1 MKINLTSHTAMKFG
15 YLLIGSVVWLANFIH
30 AGSFGI
36 YEDDYIMVLPAI
48 GRSFSELLSANWGY
62 LCGWPQ
68 GRPVFWILNDT
79 WIWLVCHL
87 AGISAL
93 YFVAFLLQWLCAVL
107 VFKFLLRLLP
117 ITSSLLGAIFFGL
130 FPPDAGKQ
138 IIMHQVVF
146 PWMTLCLLAF
156 FFLFQ
161 RRSFVLAS
169 LLLVLIGLTYEP
181 YLLASLGCGFL
192 LLAHSTAKNPWKTL
206 LPPLVVTAGVLV
218 TVLALRQVIGEARAV
233 EVLGDPLG
241 PISRGLS
248 ALLIGPFYLVVIT
261 LGRSTQALLYSSWDE
276 RMAWA
281 VAAGGV
287 ALFLFALAQ
296 GRKTGPLKV
305 QTSSHRW
312 LLAAGLVMMV
322 APYLYRFS
330 ADYYPPSL
338 NIGRLSSLHQVS
350 ALGASLLLAL
360 LIQATLKWG
369 KQWQGWVLTGWVIWI
384 TAFVPLNLRIQTSQ
398 YVKSAALQKQFWLDL
413 VSQIGD
419 WRPGMPILIDFESG
433 YQQGKEWRPGTEGFG
448 PYWLSNYPTKCLA
461 QLFQFPPEWPKKWPE
476 APGIYIYYP
485 SMPQWL
491 ERDGLAYVPCYVL
504 SKENPLIIRS
514 KQFICFNCKE
524 GRLIRTEKSI
534 FAFGKEFVPQKIDP
548 KKTFKKPELTKVGID
563 IFDRPKKM
571 WGSLIPSKN
580 YP

>member
-1 MKINLTSHTAMKFG
+1 MKINLTSHTATKFG
-15 YLLIGSVVWLANFIH
+15 YLLIGAVVWLANFIH

-36 YEDDYIMVLPAI
+36 YEDDYILVLPAI

-62 LCGWPQ
+62 LVGWPQ
-68 GRPVFWILNDT
+68 GRPVFWILTDT
-79 WIWLVCHL
+79 WIWLVYHL
-87 AGISAL
+87 AGINAL
-93 YFVAFLLQWLCAVL
+93 YFVAFLFQWLCAVL
-107 VFKFLLRLLP
+107 VFKFLLRFLP

-138 IIMHQVVF
+138 IIMHQAVF
-146 PWMTLCLLAF
+146 AFTLFCLLNF
-156 FFLFQ
+156 F
-161 RRSFVLAS
+161 SFFHERKYVFS
-169 LLLVLIGLTYEP
+169 CLLLFAIGLNYEP

-192 LLAHSTAKNPWKTL
+192 ILEGTTGGKVWKKV
-206 LPPLVVTAGVLV
+206 LPPFIMTVTILI
-218 TVLALRQVIGEARAV
+218 TILLLRQWIGEARVV

-248 ALLIGPFYLVVIT
+248 ALFIGPLYLVVIT

-276 RMAWA
+276 RMAWTVASGA
-281 VAAGGV
+281 VI
-287 ALFLFALAQ
+287 LFLISLAQ

-384 TAFVPLNLRIQTSQ
+384 TAFVPLGLRIQTSQ

-419 WRPGMPILIDFESG
+419 WRPGDPIMIDLNSFETN
-433 YQQGKEWRPGTEGFG
+433 QKDWRPGTEGFIAH
-448 PYWLSNYPTKCLA
+448 WVTNYPNRCMN
-461 QLFQFPPEWPKKWPE
+461 QLFVLPEAWPKKWPE
-476 APGIYIYYP
+476 SPGVYAYDRGGKA
-485 SMPQWL
+485 WL
-491 ERDGLAYVPCYVL
+491 EKDGLALMASYIH
-504 SKENPLIIRS
+504 SREKPLILRPGRFLYFRWE
-514 KQFICFNCKE
+514 K
-524 GRLIRTEKSI
+524 GRLVRSNQPIRASSQNFYPRKTEGNQHWLEPVYTPLGADLFERPRGMWRGFPKS
-534 FAFGKEFVPQKIDP
+534 KH
-548 KKTFKKPELTKVGID
+548 
-563 IFDRPKKM
+563 
-571 WGSLIPSKN
+571 